1 MSAAGIALLVGMF
14 LAPALMLGV
23 GHRLR
28 KRSPAVRGAFW
39 GAVIGHSLAML
50 AMLGASLYPPVG
62 WTEGASGRTV
72 AVFWSLLLGAV
83 LGGLLGAALARRRGA
98 RR

>member
-1 MSAAGIALLVGMF
+1 MLVGMF
-14 LAPALMLGV
+14 LAPAVMLGV

-39 GAVIGHSLAML
+39 GAVIGHSLAIL
-50 AMLGASLYPPVG
+50 AMLGASLFPPVG
-62 WTEGASGRTV
+62 WTEGASGRV
-72 AVFWSLLLGAV
+72 FAVYWSLLLGAM
-83 LGGLLGAALARRRGA
+83 LGGLLGAVLARPHAA